1 VRNPVRGII
10 FSREKFPGR
19 GAAPP
24 GHRLPPEER
33 PLPRHP
39 VVHLEYPDW
48 VDEVVDWE
56 RRYATDADR
65 MRLAIAAAREN
76 VVRETGGPFGAAI
89 VERDTGRVV
98 AVGMNSVVRLNNS
111 TLHAEIVAFMMAQQR
126 VASYTL
132 RVPGGRTHD
141 IYTSCEPCAMC
152 LGAALW
158 SGVRR
163 VVYGAAREDA
173 ARLDFEEG
181 PVFEASY
188 QYVEERGL
196 EVVGPLLRDEARE
209 VLELYRARRGKIY
222 NA

>member
-1 VRNPVRGII
+1 V
-10 FSREKFPGR
+10 
-19 GAAPP
+19 
-24 GHRLPPEER
+24 
-33 PLPRHP
+33 
-39 VVHLEYPDW
+39 EYPDW
-48 VDEVVDWE
+48 VDTVVDWK
-56 RRYATDADR
+56 RRYASDEER
-65 MRLAIAAAREN
+65 MRLAIAVAREN
-76 VVRETGGPFGAAI
+76 VVRETGGPFGAAV
-89 VERDTGRVV
+89 VERESGRVV

-111 TLHAEIVAFMMAQQR
+111 TLHAEIVAFMMAQHR
-126 VASYTL
+126 VGSYTL
-132 RVPGGRTHD
+132 RAPSGRVHD

-158 SGVRR
+158 SGVAR

-173 ARLDFEEG
+173 ARLEFEEG

-196 EVVGPLLRDEARE
+196 EIVGPRLRDEARD